1 MNKKQYVSP
10 QSKTWQVRGKENLM
24 GNNASNT
31 AFHKSY
37 GSWDETEVKEEES
50 DVTISIWDLY

>member
-10 QSKTWQVRGKENLM
+10 QSKAWQVRGKENLM
-24 GNNASNT
+24 DYSATTTPFRTSKG
-31 AFHKSY
+31 Y
-37 GSWDETEVKEEES
+37 WDDPEVKEEES